1 MPYKSLGFLP
11 VGDKGVALTVQEM
24 RKMVREYDSHPFIVS
39 LARWIMGRYK
49 PKNKLERVKAIADWI
64 HRNITYVNDP
74 FSLELL
80 QNPIKTVKLKAGD
93 CDDQTTLACSLL
105 RAIRIPCGFRTIAPG
120 MTRPRGKP
128 LPFSHVYPYAI
139 IDGVKFPFDPTQTSK
154 VPWEYP
160 FRARV
165 KDWEV

>member
-11 VGDKGVALTVQEM
+11 TGDRGVALTVQEM
-24 RKMVREYDSHPFIVS
+24 RKMVREYDSHPFIVQ
-39 LARWIMGRYK
+39 LARFIMGKYR
-49 PKNKLERVKAIADWI
+49 PKTKLERVKAIADWI

-74 FSLELL
+74 ADLELL
-80 QNPIKTVKLKAGD
+80 QNPVKTVKLRAGD

-105 RAIRIPCGFRTIAPG
+105 RAIRVPCKFRTIAPG
-120 MTRPRGKP
+120 ITRKRGKP
-128 LPFSHVYPYAI
+128 LPFSHIYPVAI
-139 IDGVKFPFDPTQTSK
+139 VDGQEVPFDTTQTNR